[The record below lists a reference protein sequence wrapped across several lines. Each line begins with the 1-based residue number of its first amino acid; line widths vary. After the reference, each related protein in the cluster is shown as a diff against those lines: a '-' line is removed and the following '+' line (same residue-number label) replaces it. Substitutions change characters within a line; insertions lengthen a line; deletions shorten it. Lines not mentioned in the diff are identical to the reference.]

1 MTALRFV
8 RSVWESFRATSGLE
22 PRLLDNLRVTAAK
35 PGTVNFELDIEKH
48 HTVSISLSRYF
59 ILHRRFVSFAA
70 AFANFNLLML
80 GSDVFQNRLS
90 ILHGGTIASMVDL
103 GGSLA
108 VASRGL
114 YATGVSTDLN
124 VTYLSSGGKVGDK
137 LLAEVTCDKFGKT
150 LAYTNI
156 RFMNSKGDVFAR
168 GSHTK
173 YVSLAWKDPQNIVE
187 ELNERKS
194 S

>member
-22 PRLLDNLRVTAAK
+22 PRLLNNLQVTAAR
-35 PGTVNFELDIEKH
+35 PGTVNFELQIQKE
-48 HTVSISLSRYF
+48 HT
-59 ILHRRFVSFAA
+59 
-70 AFANFNLLML
+70 
-80 GSDVFQNRLS
+80 NRLN

-124 VTYLSSGGKVGDK
+124 VTYLNSGGKVGDK
-137 LLAEVTCDKFGKT
+137 ILA
-150 LAYTNI
+150 
-156 RFMNSKGDVFAR
+156 
-168 GSHTK
+168 
-173 YVSLAWKDPQNIVE
+173 VSRA
-187 ELNERKS
+187 
-194 S
+194 